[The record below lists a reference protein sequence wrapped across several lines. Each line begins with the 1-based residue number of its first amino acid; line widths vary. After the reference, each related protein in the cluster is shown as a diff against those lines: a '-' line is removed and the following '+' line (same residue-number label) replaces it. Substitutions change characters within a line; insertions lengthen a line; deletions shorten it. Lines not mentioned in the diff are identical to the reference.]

1 MTTRWRRGALVD
13 GDARGW
19 RLAWAPARPGKAV
32 SWPAPR
38 AAGATSRPSLEE
50 QTFEETA
57 PGLLAASG
65 NALLPGGRIARRVRA
80 RPAPLSLSTS
90 PLTANVDASANLLNG
105 AAVSANLASSL
116 GSVRARPVT
125 TNIDASAGL
134 LNGAAVS
141 ANLASPLAAVGAN
154 VNLGGPLLALNG
166 SQAALLGVGVT
177 GPTILGAT
185 PNLTANLGTVVNP
198 ATAATQTLISATVG
212 ATQTPTST
220 PSPGSGTPG
229 SGTPGTVIPPL
240 LPPILGVPGTTPLQ
254 TLLPLL
260 RPTTTTPPLPGLF
273 GN

>member
-1 MTTRWRRGALVD
+1 MTTRWRRGALWIACAGVALSLGACATGQGSFVAGSEGGG
-13 GDARGW
+13 GDEQAF
-19 RLAWAPARPGKAV
+19 V
-32 SWPAPR
+32 
-38 AAGATSRPSLEE
+38 ED
-50 QTFEETA
+50 QTFEENA

-65 NALLPGGRIARRVRA
+65 NALLPGGRTLVASNA
-80 RPAPLSLSTS
+80 TSAAPLSTS